1 MSTTEQSYFFED
13 HLDWWLE
20 RYLLEDER
28 ATTVPL
34 IEVDSEELW
43 LISD

>member
-1 MSTTEQSYFFED
+1 MSIQQTFYED

-20 RYLLEDER
+20 RYLLKDDSGAVPIIEED
-28 ATTVPL
+28 T
-34 IEVDSEELW
+34 EELW

>member
-1 MSTTEQSYFFED
+1 MSTTEEAYFIED

-20 RYLLEDER
+20 RYLLEDDLLSQ
-28 ATTVPL
+28 VPI
-34 IEVDSEELW
+34 IESDVEELW